1 MRKVFFILAILDDED
16 VAWLGR
22 AGRVIRPAAD
32 EVVIRQGAMTHDLFF
47 VLDGHVAVEVEGVG
61 RVARLG
67 SGEIV
72 GEMSFIDRSPPSATI
87 RCEAGSA
94 LLAVD
99 KRDVEERL
107 KADDAFAARLYH
119 ALAMFLSDRLRAA
132 NGGKSDDDADELD
145 DAILGSMANEGQ
157 RFDLMLKQ
165 LLGGGR

>member
-22 AGRVIRPAAD
+22 TGRVIRPAAD
-32 EVVIRQGAMTHDLFF
+32 EAVIREGAAARELFF
-47 VLDGHVAVEVEGVG
+47 VLDGHVVVEVAGVG
-61 RVARLG
+61 QVARLG

-72 GEMSFIDRSPPSATI
+72 GEMSFVDRSPPSATV
-87 RCEAGSA
+87 RCEPGCA

-99 KRDVEERL
+99 RRDVEERMR
-107 KADDAFAARLYH
+107 ADPAFAARLYH

-145 DAILGSMANEGQ
+145 DAILGSMANAGQ
-157 RFDLMLKQ
+157 RFDMMLKQ